1 MEATSELD
9 FSVYTF
15 AIRLVFEKCD
25 IWSGLIP
32 RNERIFL
39 GNTNNFLPWSP
50 KLSCS
55 GGKLGSFL
63 NLLQAQLGPAINER
77 KILSEKDLVSNQIYL
92 GENSAC
98 FFLEEAILLSWA
110 VSELL
115 ICNIGPVCQSISTW
129 TAFKSVFSCLTVK
142 HLGTVLITNCPQ
154 NQSLSVFITMFF
166 INCFLVVKAFK

>member
-1 MEATSELD
+1 MEAASELG

-39 GNTNNFLPWSP
+39 GNTNNFLQWSP

-63 NLLQAQLGPAINER
+63 NLLQAQLGPAINVGE
-77 KILSEKDLVSNQIYL
+77 IHSEKESVSNQIYL

-115 ICNIGPVCQSISTW
+115 ICNIGPVCLCTW
-129 TAFKSVFSCLTVK
+129 TAVKSVLSCLTVK
-142 HLGTVLITNCPQ
+142 HLGAVLITNCPQ
-154 NQSLSVFITMFF
+154 NQRLSVFIMMVF